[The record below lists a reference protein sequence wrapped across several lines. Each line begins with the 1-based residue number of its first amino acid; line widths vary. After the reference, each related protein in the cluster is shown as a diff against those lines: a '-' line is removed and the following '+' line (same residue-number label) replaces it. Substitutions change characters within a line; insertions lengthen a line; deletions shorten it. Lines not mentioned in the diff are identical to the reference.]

1 MLILRGV
8 GIKNDLLVAQIFRH
22 GDDLRSIKELI
33 LVILITHVS
42 FAGAALTCKEEAAFV
57 SLGCIY
63 QNLAQLELSNINH
76 KPSNKW

>member
-22 GDDLRSIKELI
+22 GDDLGSIKELI

-42 FAGAALTCKEEAAFV
+42 FAGAALTYKEESRICFLGPHLSKPGTAGAFK
-57 SLGCIY
+57 Y
-63 QNLAQLELSNINH
+63 
-76 KPSNKW
+76 